1 MNALWSQFATLSD
14 SQVRSLERYL
24 DLLLEANAVMNLTR
38 ISDRASAEVLHV
50 ADALSVMKHLPH
62 EPHTLADVGSGGGV
76 PGIPLAIA
84 RPDVSVVLI
93 ESTQKKAAFLDRTVR
108 TLGLGNVVVR
118 ADRAEKLIDCRGKFD
133 IVTARAVAAIGELA
147 QWCFPL
153 LKPGGR
159 LLAMKGA
166 KAAEELEAA
175 KKTLHRL
182 GAGEPVVHRA
192 ELPGAEHHVIVEIS
206 RRK

>member
-1 MNALWSQFATLSD
+1 MHDSWSQLAPLSD
-14 SQVRSLERYL
+14 EQLRSLDRYL
-24 DLLLEANAVMNLTR
+24 DLLLEVNAVMNLTR
-38 ISDRASAEVLHV
+38 ITDRASAEVLHI
-50 ADALSVMKHLPH
+50 ADALTLVAHLPRESH
-62 EPHTLADVGSGGGV
+62 RLADVGSGGGV

-84 RPDVSVVLI
+84 RPDVSFVLI
-93 ESTQKKAAFLDRTVR
+93 ESTQKKAAFLDRAVVD
-108 TLGLGNVVVR
+108 LGLSNVVVE
-118 ADRAEKLIDCRGKFD
+118 AERAEKLADYRGTFD
-133 IVTARAVAAIGELA
+133 VVTARAVAAIGELA
-147 QWCFPL
+147 QWCLPL

-182 GAGEPVVHRA
+182 GAGQPAIHRT
-192 ELPGAEHHVIVEIS
+192 ELPGAENHVVVEIQ